1 MVLIRL
7 LLALLLLAVVATPV
21 IAHKDHQ
28 KKAAEA
34 ARMAQVH
41 GATAVALLPAAAP
54 GQAAEVVK
62 TAPGAPGEGERIG
75 REVPM
80 SFGERLVDWLGR
92 FHTMVVHFPLA
103 FLPAALLAVLL
114 ARRRPALLEGARF
127 LILLGGFSAPV
138 AMTLGWLDA
147 DFVLFDG
154 EQLIMAHRWLGTGI
168 GLTGLAL
175 ALLVWRRPE
184 RVGGRP
190 VLAALG
196 AVTLALVVQGWLG
209 GSLLHGVDHMNW

>member
-1 MVLIRL
+1 MRL
-7 LLALLLLAVVATPV
+7 LAALLLLAAAAMPAA
-21 IAHKDHQ
+21 AHKDHQ

-34 ARMAQVH
+34 ARQAKLQ
-41 GATAVALLPAAAP
+41 AASRAASLPLAAP
-54 GQAAEVVK
+54 GDQIAVVK
-62 TAPGAPGEGERIG
+62 TAPGASGEGERVG

-80 SFGERLVDWLGR
+80 SFGERLLDWLGR
-92 FHTMVVHFPLA
+92 WHTMVVHFPLA
-103 FLPAALLAVLL
+103 FLPAALLAALL
-114 ARRRPALLEGARF
+114 ARRRAGLREAARF

-138 AMTLGWLDA
+138 AMALGWLDA

-154 EQLIMAHRWLGTGI
+154 EQLILAHRWLGTAI
-168 GLTGLAL
+168 GLVGLAL

-184 RVGGRP
+184 RADGRP

-209 GSLLHGVDHMNW
+209 GSLVHGADHMNW

>member
-1 MVLIRL
+1 MRL
-7 LLALLLLAVVATPV
+7 LAALLLLAAAAMPAA
-21 IAHKDHQ
+21 AHKDHQ

-34 ARMAQVH
+34 ARQAK
-41 GATAVALLPAAAP
+41 L
-54 GQAAEVVK
+54 QAASRAASLPLATPGDQIAVVK
-62 TAPGAPGEGERIG
+62 TAPGASGEGERVG

-80 SFGERLVDWLGR
+80 SFGERLLDWLGR
-92 FHTMVVHFPLA
+92 WHTMVVHFPLA
-103 FLPAALLAVLL
+103 FLPAALLAALL
-114 ARRRPALLEGARF
+114 ARRRAGLREAARF

-138 AMTLGWLDA
+138 AMALGWLDA

-154 EQLIMAHRWLGTGI
+154 EQLILAHRWLGTAI
-168 GLTGLAL
+168 GLVGLAL

-184 RVGGRP
+184 RADGRP

-209 GSLLHGVDHMNW
+209 GSLVHGADHMNW